1 MPGVSENA
9 LSIDRNPQYPQARR
23 NHRAADGT
31 DVAKYVRLNHIPPK
45 LAERF
50 SWMSARLMHCHDTR
64 SLIIKLVSGRSAR
77 HEVYGCQVSSA
88 KESYQKL
95 SADADW
101 WFSNS
106 KRAVIVVIIVAIS
119 QKKTERKI
127 TFETVILDSTNPL
140 RPWAQTHRR
149 RYYKTSTRQKSPHP
163 AHLDHLTPALQSL
176 FIPGKLCASR
186 LRKRL
191 TGRRSLQSTTRYSR
205 QMC

>member
-1 MPGVSENA
+1 
-9 LSIDRNPQYPQARR
+9 
-23 NHRAADGT
+23 
-31 DVAKYVRLNHIPPK
+31 
-45 LAERF
+45 
-50 SWMSARLMHCHDTR
+50 MSARLMHCHDTR

-149 RYYKTSTRQKSPHP
+149 RYYKTKITTSRAPGPSDPGTPITFHP
-163 AHLDHLTPALQSL
+163 GEALRVTFEEAFDRPQIPPEHDSL
-176 FIPGKLCASR
+176 FTPDVLRMASR
-186 LRKRL
+186 EVWESQDLSSAEKS
-191 TGRRSLQSTTRYSR
+191 TQSMT
-205 QMC
+205 